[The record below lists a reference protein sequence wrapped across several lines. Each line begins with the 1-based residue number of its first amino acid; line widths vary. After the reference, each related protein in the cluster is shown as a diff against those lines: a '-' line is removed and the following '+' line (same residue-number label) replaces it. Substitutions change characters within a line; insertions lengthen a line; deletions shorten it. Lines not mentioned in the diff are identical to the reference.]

1 MNSKERRDFLKLSA
15 LGLVG
20 ISGASLSSCN
30 QNKIKGYSS
39 TIKVKDKPVV
49 ISTWNAGLKANEEA
63 WKILSANGKALD
75 AVEQGVR
82 IVELDENNSTVGFG
96 GTPDMNGNVTLDACI
111 MDENDRCGSVAC
123 LQHIK
128 NPISVARKVM
138 EETPHV
144 MLVGEGAFQFA
155 LTQGFKKEDL
165 MTDKTRKRYAEWLE
179 KSDYTPPHLEV
190 NVENHDTIGMLAMDA
205 HGNVCGSC
213 TTSGWGFKLPGR
225 VGDSPIIGAG
235 LFLDNE
241 VGGSCA
247 TGLGEEV
254 IRVAGC
260 AMVVEMM
267 RQGHDPQTACKIVAE
282 RANRKAKSDKPQIG
296 FLALRN
302 DGAYGGYSIRK
313 GFNFAVYDKNGNRME
328 EAMNVI

>member
-1 MNSKERRDFLKLSA
+1 MNNKERRDFLKLSA
-15 LGLVG
+15 MGLVG
-20 ISGASLSSCN
+20 ISGAAVVGCSP
-30 QNKIKGYSS
+30 KEEKGYSS
-39 TIKVKDKPVV
+39 TVKVKGNPIV

-63 WKILSANGKALD
+63 WKILSTNGKALD

-82 IVELDENNSTVGFG
+82 IVELDENNSTVGYG

-111 MDENDRCGSVAC
+111 MDENDNCGSVAC

-155 LTQGFKKEDL
+155 LTQGFKKENL
-165 MTDKTRKRYAEWLE
+165 LTEKSEKRWKEWLE
-179 KSDYTPPHLEV
+179 TSNYEPPQLEV

-205 HGNVCGSC
+205 NGNVCGSC
-213 TTSGWGFKLPGR
+213 TTSGWGYKLPGR
-225 VGDSPIIGAG
+225 VGDSPLIGAG
-235 LFLDNE
+235 LFVDSE
-241 VGGSCA
+241 VGGACA

-267 RQGHDPQTACKIVAE
+267 RQGHDPETACKIVSE
-282 RANRKAKSDKPQIG
+282 RALRKAKSDKPQIG

-302 DGAYGGYSIRK
+302 DGKFGGYSLRK
-313 GFNFAVYDKNGNRME
+313 GFNYAVCNDKGNRME
-328 EAMNVI
+328 DANYSI

>member
-1 MNSKERRDFLKLSA
+1 MKERRDFIKLSA

-20 ISGASLSSCN
+20 LSGASIASCD
-30 QNKIKGYSS
+30 QKEERKEYSS
-39 TIKVKDKPVV
+39 TVKVKNKPIVL
-49 ISTWNAGLKANEEA
+49 STWNAGIKANEEA
-63 WKILSANGKALD
+63 WKILSANGRSLD
-75 AVEQGVR
+75 AVENGVR
-82 IVELDENNSTVGFG
+82 IVELDPDNSTVGYG

-138 EETPHV
+138 EETLHV

-155 LTQGFKKEDL
+155 LSQGFKKENL
-165 MTDKTRKRYAEWLE
+165 LTEKSEMRYKEWLK
-179 KSDYTPPHLEV
+179 KSNYAPPEI

-205 HGNVCGSC
+205 AGNVSGAC
-213 TTSGWGFKLPGR
+213 TTSGWGYKLPGR

-235 LFLDNE
+235 LFLDSE
-241 VGGSCA
+241 VGGACA

-267 RQGHDPQTACKIVAE
+267 RQGYEPDMACKIIAE
-282 RANRKAKSDKPQIG
+282 RTNRKAKSGKPQVG

-302 DGAYGGYSIRK
+302 DGTYGGYSIRK
-313 GFNFAVYDKNGNRME
+313 GFNFAVNDGKGNRLE
-328 EAMNVI
+328 NAKNVM